1 MKHTMKLFEIGMKQ
15 VLKDGMLIA
24 LIPAPFLVGLFIKL
38 AIPFINQILTKEFSF
53 SIIAWYGLIDGML
66 ICLTPMFV
74 AMISSFLILEERDER
89 LSDFYQI
96 TPAEGYS
103 YLFARIGLPMIWAFA
118 VTMIVS
124 KIFNISSLSTFTI
137 LDCSII
143 SGFTGIFL
151 AMMVVSIAGNRVEGL
166 ALSKLMGISFISP
179 CALSFPNGFSSIIL
193 DWENTARRSKFLF
206 LYTWTDILLFVDCLI
221 HKEVFEKSIARD
233 LSLLRYT

>member
-1 MKHTMKLFEIGMKQ
+1 MHADSLDSSAIFSWPVYKTCHSVYQSDINKRVFI
-15 VLKDGMLIA
+15 
-24 LIPAPFLVGLFIKL
+24 FYNSLVC
-38 AIPFINQILTKEFSF
+38 
-53 SIIAWYGLIDGML
+53 LIDGML

-166 ALSKLMGISFISP
+166 ALS
-179 CALSFPNGFSSIIL
+179 N
-193 DWENTARRSKFLF
+193 
-206 LYTWTDILLFVDCLI
+206 
-221 HKEVFEKSIARD
+221 
-233 LSLLRYT
+233 

>member
-53 SIIAWYGLIDGML
+53 SIIAWYGLIDGM
-66 ICLTPMFV
+66 
-74 AMISSFLILEERDER
+74 
-89 LSDFYQI
+89 
-96 TPAEGYS
+96 AEGYS

-166 ALSKLMGISFISP
+166 ALSKLMGISFIGLILIWFLP
-179 CALSFPNGFSSIIL
+179 APYHFLMAFLPSFWIG
-193 DWENTARRSKFLF
+193 K
-206 LYTWTDILLFVDCLI
+206 ILLDGASFFSFILGLI
-221 HKEVFEKSIARD
+221 SCFLWIALFTRRF
-233 LSLLRYT
+233 LKRV

>member
-1 MKHTMKLFEIGMKQ
+1 MKHTMKIFEIGMKQ

-166 ALSKLMGISFISP
+166 ALSKLMGISFIGLILIWFLP
-179 CALSFPNGFSSIIL
+179 APYHFLMAFLPSFWIG
-193 DWENTARRSKFLF
+193 K
-206 LYTWTDILLFVDCLI
+206 ILLDGASFFSFILGLI
-221 HKEVFEKSIARD
+221 SCFLWIALFTRRF
-233 LSLLRYT
+233 LKRV

>member
-53 SIIAWYGLIDGML
+53 SITAWYGLIDGML

-74 AMISSFLILEERDER
+74 SMISSFLIVAERDER
-89 LSDFYQI
+89 LSDVAQM

-166 ALSKLMGISFISP
+166 ALSKLMGISFIGLILIWFLP
-179 CALSFPNGFSSIIL
+179 APYHFLMAFLPSFWIG
-193 DWENTARRSKFLF
+193 K
-206 LYTWTDILLFVDCLI
+206 ILLDGASFFSFILGLI
-221 HKEVFEKSIARD
+221 SCFLWIALFTRRF
-233 LSLLRYT
+233 LKRV